1 MLILQFFKRYRS
13 TVNCFIINLIFLLN
27 CSIVFSQQSV
37 VQPIDINQKKTD
49 PYCNIKQETVIDQNS
64 NDPKL
69 NKETTK
75 SIVTCDDGPMST
87 ITKTGIAENCQEF
100 TWNMPLGGRMVEQK
114 SIACKKIGGG
124 YEIIPKKRV
133 ID

>member
-1 MLILQFFKRYRS
+1 MIK
-13 TVNCFIINLIFLLN
+13 FIILAILYVTLFIN
-27 CSIVFSQQSV
+27 STSVFSQQSV
-37 VQPIDINQKKTD
+37 VQPIDKNQRQTD
-49 PYCNIKQETVIDQNS
+49 PYCTIKQETVIDQNS

-75 SIVTCDDGPMST
+75 SIITCDDGPMNT

-114 SIACKKIGGG
+114 SVACKKIGGG
-124 YEIIPKKRV
+124 YEIIPKKRIV
-133 ID
+133 D

>member
-1 MLILQFFKRYRS
+1 MFCVTL
-13 TVNCFIINLIFLLN
+13 FINSPPVL
-27 CSIVFSQQSV
+27 SQQSV

-124 YEIIPKKRV
+124 YEIIPKKRI